1 MKKIIKVLEKAVEMG
16 FSREKAIESIDA
28 ALDEVLGYD
37 ENRTFNSEI
46 SEELYND
53 MLRGFEEE
61 AESKE
66 KPSTNF
72 GKILCKYGK

>member
-1 MKKIIKVLEKAVEMG
+1 MG

-72 GKILCKYGK
+72 GDESNACDWDDPISVEEI